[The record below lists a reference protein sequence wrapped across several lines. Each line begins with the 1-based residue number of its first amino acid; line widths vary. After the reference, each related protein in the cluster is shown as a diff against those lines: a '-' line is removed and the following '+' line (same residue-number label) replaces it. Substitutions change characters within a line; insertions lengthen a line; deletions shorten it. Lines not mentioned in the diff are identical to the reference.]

1 MSIDYSVI
9 MPFMPLFLEGAWM
22 TVKLSVLS
30 LSLGLVLGAFGGL
43 SKTSS
48 LWPLRSIANLY
59 TWMFRGTPLLVQ
71 LFILYFGLP
80 QIGLSLEPF
89 QAGVLGMALNTGAYC
104 TEIVRSGLMA
114 VDRGQRE
121 AASALGMSPAVAMF
135 RVIGPQAVRI
145 MIPPL
150 VNQFVMT
157 IKNSSMVSLVTITEL
172 FRTGESVIVSTF
184 RSFEVYTIVAAIYL
198 VMTSVLMAL
207 AKRLEKG
214 LNAHEQA

>member
-1 MSIDYSVI
+1 VSIDYSAV

-22 TVKLSVLS
+22 TLKLSVLS

-48 LWPLRSIANLY
+48 LWPLRSITNLY

>member
-1 MSIDYSVI
+1 VSIDYSAV

-30 LSLGLVLGAFGGL
+30 LALGLVLGAFGGL